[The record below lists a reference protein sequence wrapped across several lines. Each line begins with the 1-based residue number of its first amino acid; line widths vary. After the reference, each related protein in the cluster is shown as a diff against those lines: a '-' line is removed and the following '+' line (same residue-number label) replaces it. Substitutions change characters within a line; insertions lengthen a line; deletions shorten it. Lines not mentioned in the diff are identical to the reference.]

1 LRLLLLLILPLFA
14 AADTIDGVSYTWQ
27 WEPLGDYAGDIHV
40 QFSAPISSYQFQVT
54 FTTDAVNPQV
64 WGGAGQDLATVTWAT
79 VQGSGW
85 VPGGQVATV
94 TGNAPDVTSMTAEIA
109 ESSQAQGNL
118 FPLNFHFT
126 NLVDPPVGAADAPE
140 PSTIWLALPIVGIL
154 GKFGRRIKP

>member
-1 LRLLLLLILPLFA
+1 
-14 AADTIDGVSYTWQ
+14 
-27 WEPLGDYAGDIHV
+27 
-40 QFSAPISSYQFQVT
+40 
-54 FTTDAVNPQV
+54 
-64 WGGAGQDLATVTWAT
+64 
-79 VQGSGW
+79 
-85 VPGGQVATV
+85 
-94 TGNAPDVTSMTAEIA
+94 MTAEIA